1 MKILVVDDDDFT
13 TRLLQIQLRAMG
25 LRDSGYS
32 GIELSSRGE
41 DALALLSA
49 DPAGFGLVFCDLR
62 MPGMDGVEFVR
73 HLAAMDYKGALVL
86 ISGAEARVLQA
97 VEQLARDQ
105 GLDVLGRLAKPVTP
119 VDLRRLLKA
128 GEAIVGPAAGAD
140 APSPAVAPA
149 SAADTAALEAAITAG
164 ELFNLYQ
171 PKLDLHTGEIVGL
184 EALVRWQHRT
194 RGILM
199 PLELV
204 PLAEDGGFVGPLT
217 RVVLANALHDA
228 RCWSGSGRA
237 LDVSV
242 NVSMAALASL
252 EFPDRVARLA
262 DAAGFPLE
270 RLVLEF
276 SEGRL
281 PMEPRAQLDIMTR
294 LRLKGVR
301 LAIDEFGT
309 GFSNLAQLGGIPFSE
324 LKIDRGFVRGAAGD
338 APRRAIVQA
347 ALALARELD
356 VQAVAEGLDA
366 RDDLDC
372 LRTLGCHLGQG
383 ALFGE
388 PMPASEVAAWIR
400 TWPSRRDGLLA
411 A

>member
-13 TRLLQIQLRAMG
+13 TRLLHIQLRAMG

-32 GIELSSRGE
+32 GIELCSRGE
-41 DALALLSA
+41 DALSLLSA

-73 HLAAMDYKGALVL
+73 HLAAMDYRGALVL
-86 ISGAEARVLQA
+86 ISGADARVLQA
-97 VEQLARDQ
+97 VGQLARDQ
-105 GLDVLGRLAKPVTP
+105 GLDVLGHLVKPVAP
-119 VDLRRLLKA
+119 VELRRLLKA
-128 GEAIVGPAAGAD
+128 GEAVAGPVSD
-140 APSPAVAPA
+140 APSPAVAPVT
-149 SAADTAALEAAITAG
+149 AADAAALEAAITAG

-171 PKLDLHTGEIVGL
+171 PKLDLLTGEITGV
-184 EALVRWQHRT
+184 EALARWQHRT

-199 PLELV
+199 PSELV
-204 PLAEDGGFVGPLT
+204 PLAEDGGFVVPLT

-228 RCWSGSGRA
+228 RRWSDSGSA

-281 PMEPRAQLDIMTR
+281 PVDPRAQLDIMTR

-338 APRRAIVQA
+338 ASRRAIVQA
-347 ALALARELD
+347 ALALARELE
-356 VQAVAEGLDA
+356 VQAVAEGLDN

-372 LRTLGCHLGQG
+372 LRTLGCPLGQG

-388 PMPASEVAAWIR
+388 PMPASDVAAWIR
-400 TWPSRRDGLLA
+400 AWPARRDGLLA